1 MHIPKTIFSSLSLF
15 FILTL
20 IACQAVPTLSPP
32 TEPPAQAVPTQTA
45 TTISTPES
53 NPTQTA
59 AIESVEYVYQPNP
72 DLPDGLDLQIEQ
84 QDLRT
89 SNGAANEI
97 AYTFEFNDTKPI
109 GNRVYSLVAP
119 FPTVTDEVSAS
130 WLSNLWQGQPED
142 EIISLLISEDELPA
156 LISIMGQPSESIQTL
171 PKDQILETAW
181 TTQHTW
187 AIIPFEEI
195 QPRWKVIAID
205 GESPIHKDFAIEQY
219 PLNVSISAAP
229 LEPDPDFNLP
239 LELAGLTLS
248 NLDSSKI
255 TTVMLTGVTALV
267 RATAVGMDQR
277 GVLVPGEYLASIMQE
292 ADILHISNEVPFAQ
306 ECPPHTSGGYLVFC
320 TPANYMELLRYI
332 GTDIVELTGD
342 HFEDYGE
349 EGMLYTL
356 ELYAEEGWP
365 VYGGGKDIY
374 DASAPV
380 KLEVNGNKIAFI
392 GCNAKS
398 PNFAQADETSAGAYH
413 CDMDYM
419 AQAISELRA
428 EGYLPIATFQH
439 EEVYT
444 WSPVAA
450 IERDFK
456 IVADAGAVIA
466 SGSQSHVPHY
476 AEFYGDTFFHYGLGN
491 LFFDQY
497 GLAENTDIGFL
508 DRHVFYEGRYLGVE
522 LVPIQFIDKVQPRLM
537 TAEEKAETLTIMFDT
552 MRMWW
557 KDENNQPVMPAWK

>member
-1 MHIPKTIFSSLSLF
+1 MHKITVIPTAFIVCLN
-15 FILTL
+15 FILA
-20 IACQAVPTLSPP
+20 ACQPAPTLSPP
-32 TEPPAQAVPTQTA
+32 AEIALPTTPTQVEIAKSQPALDPTF
-45 TTISTPES
+45 TPTS
-53 NPTQTA
+53 P
-59 AIESVEYVYQPNP
+59 SPVFVYDSNP
-72 DLPDGLDLQIEQ
+72 DLPVALNEMIEQ
-84 QDLRT
+84 FNLPEPQGN
-89 SNGAANEI
+89 SNEAVFK
-97 AYTFEFNDTKPI
+97 FELTNTNPN
-109 GNRVYSLVAP
+109 GNWVYALVAP
-119 FPTVTDEVSAS
+119 FPTIADEVSFN
-130 WLSNLWQGQPED
+130 WLKNLWQGKPED
-142 EIISLLISEDELPA
+142 AITHLLVSDDDLPA
-156 LISIMGQPSESIQTL
+156 LKSLLGEPAEAVSLL
-171 PKDQILETAW
+171 PKDQLLKAAW
-181 TTQHTW
+181 TSSSTW

-195 QPRWKVIAID
+195 EPRWKVLIMD
-205 GESPIHKDFAIEQY
+205 GQSPIHKDFDVNLYA
-219 PLNVSISAAP
+219 LNVPISITSS
-229 LEPDPDFNLP
+229 EPGLP
-239 LELAGLTLS
+239 LPDLTNLHLS
-248 NLDSSKI
+248 NLDSSKL
-255 TTVMLTGVTALV
+255 TTVILTGVTALV

-277 GVLVPGEYLASIMQE
+277 GVLVPGENIASVMKE
-292 ADILHISNEVPFAQ
+292 ADILHISNEVPFA
-306 ECPPHTSGGYLVFC
+306 ENCPPHTMGGYLVFC
-320 TPANYMELLRYI
+320 TPESYLELLRFV

-356 ELYAEEGWP
+356 DLYSKEGWP
-365 VYGGGKDIY
+365 VYGGGKDIF

-392 GCNAKS
+392 GCNAKT
-398 PNFAQADETSAGAYH
+398 PNFAQASEALSGAYH

-419 AQAISELRA
+419 AQTIRELRV

-508 DRHVFYEGRYLGVE
+508 DRHVFYEGKYLGVE
-522 LVPIQFIDKVQPRLM
+522 LIPIRFIDKVQPRLM
-537 TAEEKAETLTIMFDT
+537 TAEEKTKTLSIMFDT

-557 KDENNQPVMPAWK
+557 KDENNQPVMPDWK

>member
-1 MHIPKTIFSSLSLF
+1 MLCLIS
-15 FILTL
+15 ILIAT
-20 IACQAVPTLSPP
+20 ACQAVPTLSPP
-32 TEPPAQAVPTQTA
+32 TEVPALLAATLAETA
-45 TTISTPES
+45 TTELAPESTP
-53 NPTQTA
+53 TA
-59 AIESVEYVYQPNP
+59 TDEPPVYVYEPNLE
-72 DLPDGLDLQIEQ
+72 LPAALKQLVEQ
-84 QDLRT
+84 QNLAQAQGRL
-89 SNGAANEI
+89 NEI
-97 AYTFEFNDTKPI
+97 AYTIDFNSSNPI
-109 GNRVYSLVAP
+109 GSWVYILVAP
-119 FPTVTDEVSAS
+119 FPTVTEEVSAI
-130 WLSNLWQGQPED
+130 WLQHLWQGQPED
-142 EIISLLISEDELPA
+142 EISTLLVSDDDLPA
-156 LISIMGQPSESIQTL
+156 LTSILGEPGESIRTM
-171 PKDQILETAW
+171 PKEQVLETAW
-181 TTQHTW
+181 TTQNTW

-195 QPRWKVIAID
+195 QPRWKVLLID
-205 GESPIHKDFAIEQY
+205 GQSPIQKDFLVDQY
-219 PLNVSISAAP
+219 VLNVPISVASV
-229 LEPDPDFNLP
+229 EPDENISLP
-239 LELAGLTLS
+239 SELSALNLS

-277 GVLVPGEYLASIMQE
+277 GVLVPGENIASVMKE
-292 ADILHISNEVPFAQ
+292 ADILHISNEVPFA
-306 ECPPHTSGGYLVFC
+306 ENCPPHTMGGYLVFC
-320 TPANYMELLRYI
+320 TPESYLELLRFV

-356 ELYAEEGWP
+356 DLYSKEGWP
-365 VYGGGKDIY
+365 VYGGGKDIF

-392 GCNAKS
+392 GCNAKT
-398 PNFAQADETSAGAYH
+398 PNFAQASEALSGAYH

-419 AQAISELRA
+419 AQTIRELRV

-508 DRHVFYEGRYLGVE
+508 DRHVFYEGKYLGVE
-522 LVPIQFIDKVQPRLM
+522 LIPIRFIDKVQPRLM
-537 TAEEKAETLTIMFDT
+537 TAEEKTKTLSIMFDT

-557 KDENNQPVMPAWK
+557 KDENNQPVMPDWK

>member
-1 MHIPKTIFSSLSLF
+1 MHKITVIPTAFIVCLN
-15 FILTL
+15 FILA
-20 IACQAVPTLSPP
+20 ACQPAPTLSPP
-32 TEPPAQAVPTQTA
+32 AEIALPTTPTQVEIAKSQPALDPTF
-45 TTISTPES
+45 TPTS
-53 NPTQTA
+53 P
-59 AIESVEYVYQPNP
+59 SPVFVYDSNP
-72 DLPDGLDLQIEQ
+72 DLPVALNEMIEQ
-84 QDLRT
+84 FNLPEPQGN
-89 SNGAANEI
+89 SNEAVFK
-97 AYTFEFNDTKPI
+97 FELTNTNPN
-109 GNRVYSLVAP
+109 GNWVYALVAP
-119 FPTVTDEVSAS
+119 FPTIADEVSFN
-130 WLSNLWQGQPED
+130 WLKNLWQGKPED
-142 EIISLLISEDELPA
+142 AITHLLVSDDDLPA
-156 LISIMGQPSESIQTL
+156 LKSLLGEPAETVSLL
-171 PKDQILETAW
+171 PKDQLLKAAW
-181 TTQHTW
+181 TSSSTW

-195 QPRWKVIAID
+195 EPRWKVLIMD
-205 GESPIHKDFAIEQY
+205 GQSPIHKDFDVNLYA
-219 PLNVSISAAP
+219 LNVPISITSS
-229 LEPDPDFNLP
+229 EPGLP
-239 LELAGLTLS
+239 LPDLTNLHLS
-248 NLDSSKI
+248 NLDSSKL
-255 TTVMLTGVTALV
+255 TTVILTGVTALV

-277 GVLVPGEYLASIMQE
+277 GVLVPGENIASVMKE
-292 ADILHISNEVPFAQ
+292 ADILHISNEVPFA
-306 ECPPHTSGGYLVFC
+306 ENCPPHTMGGYLVFC
-320 TPANYMELLRYI
+320 TPESYLELLRFV

-356 ELYAEEGWP
+356 DLYSKEGWP
-365 VYGGGKDIY
+365 VYGGGKDIF

-392 GCNAKS
+392 GCNAKT
-398 PNFAQADETSAGAYH
+398 PNFAQASEALSGAYH

-419 AQAISELRA
+419 AQTIRELRV

-508 DRHVFYEGRYLGVE
+508 DRHVFYEGKYLGVE
-522 LVPIQFIDKVQPRLM
+522 LIPIRFIDKVQPRLM
-537 TAEEKAETLTIMFDT
+537 TAEEKTKTLSIMFDT
-552 MRMWW
+552 IRMWW
-557 KDENNQPVMPAWK
+557 KDENNQPVMPDWK